1 MNSHA
6 ILNADPGRKRAALR
20 FACLAAL
27 TKESDRFVTARM
39 RDLCKNYME
48 ARLIPKLLAPDMPLS
63 APVALGLAHLTI
75 EGFIAAD
82 RKRALI

>member
-6 ILNADPGRKRAALR
+6 ILNADPARKRAAIRL
-20 FACLAAL
+20 ACLAAL

-39 RDLCKNYME
+39 RDLCTDYME
-48 ARLIPKLLAPDMPLS
+48 AQLIPKLLAPDMPLS

-82 RKRALI
+82 RWRALT